1 MSRPNAA
8 CLGVAQRAKTED
20 WTREEISNPLFGGGS
35 MDYAYQRLDV
45 WKKAVDLSIK
55 VIQCIAEVADELE
68 SQRLAEEIE
77 MSAVNIATNIAKGK
91 ACLSEE
97 DFIYHLFLSKRSLY
111 ETMTLLEILNAKQ
124 LITDE
129 CYKEIET
136 KGKNITTMLIEFI
149 RSVKNTNSPYQ
160 AENYQTKYKA
170 NAL

>member
-1 MSRPNAA
+1 
-8 CLGVAQRAKTED
+8 
-20 WTREEISNPLFGGGS
+20 
-35 MDYAYQRLDV
+35 MDYAYQRLDI

-55 VIQCIAEVADELE
+55 VIQCIAEVADQVETE
-68 SQRLAEEIE
+68 RLTEEIE

-111 ETMTLLEILNAKQ
+111 ETMTLLEILKAKQ

-136 KGKNITTMLIEFI
+136 KGKKIATQLIEFI
-149 RSVKNTNSPYQ
+149 RSVKKTGSPYQ
-160 AENYQTKYKA
+160 SENYQAAYK
-170 NAL
+170 N

>member
-1 MSRPNAA
+1 
-8 CLGVAQRAKTED
+8 
-20 WTREEISNPLFGGGS
+20 
-35 MDYAYQRLDV
+35 MDYAYQRLDI

-55 VIQCIAEVADELE
+55 VIQCIAEVADEME
-68 SQRLAEEIE
+68 NQRLTEEIE

-111 ETMTLLEILNAKQ
+111 ETMTLLEILKAKQ

-129 CYKEIET
+129 CYTEIET

-149 RSVKNTNSPYQ
+149 RSVKKTGSPYQ
-160 AENYQTKYKA
+160 AENYQAAY
-170 NAL
+170 NNPR

>member
-1 MSRPNAA
+1 
-8 CLGVAQRAKTED
+8 
-20 WTREEISNPLFGGGS
+20 

-55 VIQCIAEVADELE
+55 VIQCIAEVADGMEN
-68 SQRLAEEIE
+68 QRLTEEIE

-97 DFIYHLFLSKRSLY
+97 DFIYYLFLSKRSLY
-111 ETMTLLEILNAKQ
+111 ETMTLLEILKAKQ

-129 CYKEIET
+129 CYMEIET

-149 RSVKNTNSPYQ
+149 RSVKETGSPYQ
-160 AENYQTKYKA
+160 SEGLQLAHTA
-170 NAL
+170 

>member
-1 MSRPNAA
+1 
-8 CLGVAQRAKTED
+8 
-20 WTREEISNPLFGGGS
+20 
-35 MDYAYQRLDV
+35 MDYAYQRLDI

-55 VIQCIAEVADELE
+55 VIQCIAEVADQAETE
-68 SQRLAEEIE
+68 RLTEEIE

-111 ETMTLLEILNAKQ
+111 ETMTLLEILKAKQ

-136 KGKNITTMLIEFI
+136 KGKKITSHLIEFI
-149 RSVKNTNSPYQ
+149 RSVKKTGSPYQ
-160 AENYQTKYKA
+160 SENYQAAYK
-170 NAL
+170 NR

>member
-1 MSRPNAA
+1 
-8 CLGVAQRAKTED
+8 
-20 WTREEISNPLFGGGS
+20 

-55 VIQCIAEVADELE
+55 VIQCIAELADETDNKHLT
-68 SQRLAEEIE
+68 EEIE

-111 ETMTLLEILNAKQ
+111 ETMTLLEILKVKQ
-124 LITDE
+124 LITDD
-129 CYKEIET
+129 CYTEIEI

-149 RSVKNTNSPYQ
+149 RSVKETGSPYQ
-160 AENYQTKYKA
+160 AESYQAAYRK
-170 NAL
+170 

>member
-1 MSRPNAA
+1 
-8 CLGVAQRAKTED
+8 
-20 WTREEISNPLFGGGS
+20 

-55 VIQCIAEVADELE
+55 VIQCIAELADELE
-68 SQRLAEEIE
+68 SQRLTEEIE

-97 DFIYHLFLSKRSLY
+97 DFIYYLFLSKRSLY
-111 ETMTLLEILNAKQ
+111 ETMTLLEILKAKQ

-129 CYKEIET
+129 CYTEIET

-149 RSVKNTNSPYQ
+149 RTVKDTNSPYQ
-160 AENYQTKYKA
+160 AENYQAAVKT
-170 NAL
+170 

>member
-1 MSRPNAA
+1 
-8 CLGVAQRAKTED
+8 
-20 WTREEISNPLFGGGS
+20 

-111 ETMTLLEILNAKQ
+111 ETMTLLEILKAKQ
-124 LITDE
+124 LISDE

-149 RSVKNTNSPYQ
+149 RSVKDTGSPYQ
-160 AENYQTKYKA
+160 AENYQTKCNA
-170 NAL
+170 NIL

>member
-1 MSRPNAA
+1 
-8 CLGVAQRAKTED
+8 
-20 WTREEISNPLFGGGS
+20 
-35 MDYAYQRLDV
+35 MDYAYQRLDI

-55 VIQCIAEVADELE
+55 VIQCIAEVADQVETE
-68 SQRLAEEIE
+68 RLTEEIE

-111 ETMTLLEILNAKQ
+111 ETMTLLEILKAKQ

-136 KGKNITTMLIEFI
+136 KGKKITTQLIEFI
-149 RSVKNTNSPYQ
+149 RPVKKTGSPYQ
-160 AENYQTKYKA
+160 SENYQAAYK
-170 NAL
+170 N

>member
-1 MSRPNAA
+1 M
-8 CLGVAQRAKTED
+8 
-20 WTREEISNPLFGGGS
+20 EENP
-35 MDYAYQRLDV
+35 MEYAYQRLDI

-111 ETMTLLEILNAKQ
+111 ETMTLLEILKAKH

-129 CYKEIET
+129 CYKEIEI

-149 RSVKNTNSPYQ
+149 RSVKDTGSPYQ
-160 AENYQTKYKA
+160 AENYQAAVK
-170 NAL
+170 